1 LRRFVNSGVVV
12 RILLCAFG
20 VPVWAQI
27 NVESLRGVV
36 ADPQGG
42 LAVGAQVKVTE
53 AATQVIHTAV
63 TDSQGLYTALSLPAG
78 NYDLSMAMA
87 GFETYTYQALPLASG
102 KNRDLDVKLTVDAV
116 SSHVE
121 VNAAAAPDLETT
133 LMADSGNVGG
143 IATAFST
150 KSGTSST
157 HGSVYGFMRKTAL
170 DAACDQLRLCRWY
183 GFQPFPYQGNADRPE
198 SRSAS

>member
-1 LRRFVNSGVVV
+1 MRRFVNSGVVV

-78 NYDLSMAMA
+78 NYDLSMPMA
-87 GFETYTYQALPLASG
+87 GFETYTYQAS
-102 KNRDLDVKLTVDAV
+102 
-116 SSHVE
+116 
-121 VNAAAAPDLETT
+121 
-133 LMADSGNVGG
+133 
-143 IATAFST
+143 AFTT
-150 KSGTSST
+150 KSGTNSI
-157 HGSVYGFMRKTAL
+157 HGSAYGFMRNTAL
-170 DAACDQLRLCRWY
+170 DATCDQCGLCRWC
-183 GFQPFPYQGNADRPE
+183 GFQPFPYQENANRPE